1 MPFYNYICPKKHEFE
16 AINRMANR
24 ALCKCP
30 KCGSMAKQTISRRP
44 AAVHGFKFG
53 WFEDMDLEPVYAKN
67 KKHMKELCDR
77 YGCYAPGVLD

>member
-1 MPFYNYICPKKHEFE
+1 MPLYNYKCPKGHEFE
-16 AINRMANR
+16 AINCMVNR

-30 KCGSMAKQTISRRP
+30 KCNRMAKQTISRRP

-67 KKHMKELCDR
+67 KKHMKELCNR
-77 YGCYAPGVLD
+77 YECYAPGVLD